1 MIRQRVWLAC
11 VALLVGCGRPAAPAR
26 KASPPLNLAGQ
37 RVLVL
42 PVQGAAAQDSI
53 SDVVLGSLRAGE
65 PAATWIGP
73 SELRRALARAPGYAA
88 DPRTLPADPLL
99 HHGDRRAADPLA
111 GQLRRL
117 AALVDARLALLPR
130 EARFVNASSRVTA
143 ALLDTRTGV
152 VLWTGDADD
161 AAALATR
168 LVGHAP

>member
-1 MIRQRVWLAC
+1 MIRQLVRIACLAWLA
-11 VALLVGCGRPAAPAR
+11 ACGRPAVPAP
-26 KASPPLNLAGQ
+26 KVSPPMNLAGQ

-42 PVQGAAAQDSI
+42 PVQNAAAQDSI
-53 SDVVLGSLRAGE
+53 SEAVLGSLRARE

-73 SELRRALARAPGYAA
+73 GELRRALARAPGYAV

-99 HHGDRRAADPLA
+99 HHGDRRATDPLA
-111 GQLRRL
+111 SQLRRL
-117 AALVDARLALLPR
+117 AALVDARLAFLPR
-130 EARFVNASSRVTA
+130 EARFVNAASRVTA

-168 LVGHAP
+168 LVGHTP